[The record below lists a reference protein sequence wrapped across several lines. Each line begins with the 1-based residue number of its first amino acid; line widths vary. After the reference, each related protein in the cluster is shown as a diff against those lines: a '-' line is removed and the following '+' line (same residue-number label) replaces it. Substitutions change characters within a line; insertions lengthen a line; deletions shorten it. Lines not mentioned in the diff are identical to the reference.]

1 MQRYQYESQ
10 PSPDFADDVPELSD
24 EYFGQESR
32 MTKKQPSL
40 RYSRNRILPTRKK
53 ASSILPE
60 SYSSN
65 SSRSKETSNR
75 SFAVMKVIIAIALTF
90 GCFSSSTKFRS
101 IKKDTL
107 EFKIEM
113 ENIHNA
119 IQDTQND
126 LDRLHED
133 LENLHADTIGDEEA
147 STEVFYGIEH
157 RDHREAASND
167 IMNKHDLQYDK
178 ILELQKHVQKLH
190 LKELLKRFGP
200 GPYYVEFEV
209 SIQGK
214 THYFTLKTAPNNS
227 MPHSIYVFMD
237 MVDKKVWNKTVII
250 HMWNHIVQAAPIT
263 PEGENLRN
271 SVGGELMFPEN
282 SDFFNHE
289 EYTVGFSGRPGGP
302 EFYINILDNAQ
313 SHGPGRQDHS
323 TILNDADPCF
333 AKVVAGYRTVDL
345 LRELSHELI
354 KDKNENGGEGL
365 AFSSIEKAKI
375 VLPQTLLAA
384 RNE

>member
-1 MQRYQYESQ
+1 
-10 PSPDFADDVPELSD
+10 
-24 EYFGQESR
+24 
-32 MTKKQPSL
+32 
-40 RYSRNRILPTRKK
+40 
-53 ASSILPE
+53 
-60 SYSSN
+60 
-65 SSRSKETSNR
+65 
-75 SFAVMKVIIAIALTF
+75 
-90 GCFSSSTKFRS
+90 
-101 IKKDTL
+101 
-107 EFKIEM
+107 
-113 ENIHNA
+113 
-119 IQDTQND
+119 
-126 LDRLHED
+126 
-133 LENLHADTIGDEEA
+133 
-147 STEVFYGIEH
+147 
-157 RDHREAASND
+157 
-167 IMNKHDLQYDK
+167 
-178 ILELQKHVQKLH
+178 
-190 LKELLKRFGP
+190 
-200 GPYYVEFEV
+200 
-209 SIQGK
+209 
-214 THYFTLKTAPNNS
+214 